1 MSKPTIHIHI
11 DYMQACNLADT
22 IQNVIPLGT
31 DTNLFLSAIAI
42 LIEAHSTE
50 PKGID
55 QQVEFIQKLA
65 HELFF
70 QQHLNDAHEVG
81 HA

>member
-1 MSKPTIHIHI
+1 MTNQPVIHI
-11 DYMQACNLADT
+11 DFGQACNLAD
-22 IQNVIPLGT
+22 QLQSAIPLGT
-31 DTNLFLSAIAI
+31 ETNLFLAAIAI
-42 LIEAHSTE
+42 LIEAHAQE

-55 QQVEFIQKLA
+55 QQVEFIKTIS

-70 QQHLNDAHEVG
+70 QQHLNDAHEIG